1 MGFKIMPVSS
11 WSTSAS
17 ANTTVGGVFIGE
29 DMERADTNNAL
40 RAIMAEAKAEF
51 DLKLTI
57 GSNASIVTEGSGTAA
72 IQAKLDEGNE
82 LVLLPPGD
90 YSAAGLT
97 MTTAGQRL
105 VALGRV
111 RIYKNANG
119 PIITCSAASQSIE
132 GVEFQGVS
140 ATYTGNNVNS
150 SGDFFE
156 FRSGSENSAA
166 YALYC
171 TGAAP
176 LIMPGPW
183 RIWTADAT
191 STGYDIYILGSG
203 SANLYGRI
211 VETYSSQATGGIL
224 LENTGGVSILGGQFG
239 KLTIKLGAGSA
250 GNTGPCVMG
259 ARVVGACVVEQSG
272 THLDGKFAGNVTIGD
287 GTNAVSGIIL
297 PPTFTMQTP
306 NTLTISALVTE
317 SSFHLGQ
324 LYAGSVTVTINATS
338 YVNNDIWHGFI
349 SYTPTFTAVT
359 ANPSVGNGT
368 LAGAYSRAGRTITAT
383 FSIIGGSTTTWG
395 TGAFRLGLPAAVR
408 NSTGVQKIGSALLV
422 DSSAPLRFTC
432 ATYGSPGNAYMN
444 VEGYNVAAQLS
455 DGSPFTFATGDAIY
469 GQLTYDC

>member
-1 MGFKIMPVSS
+1 MSVAS
-11 WSTSAS
+11 WNTSAS
-17 ANTTVGGVFIGE
+17 LNTSVGGVTIAEGMQRS
-29 DMERADTNNAL
+29 DVNNAL

-57 GSNASIVTEGSGTAA
+57 GSNASIVAEGANTAA

-97 MTTAGQRL
+97 MTTIGQRL

-150 SGDFFE
+150 SGAFFE

-211 VETYSSQATGGIL
+211 IATYSSQATGGIL
-224 LENTGGVSILGGQFG
+224 LENTGAVQILGGQFG

-250 GNTGPCVMG
+250 GNTGPTVEGVRC
-259 ARVVGACVVEQSG
+259 VGACVVEQSG
-272 THLDGKFAGNVTIGD
+272 THLSGKFASNVTIGD
-287 GTNAVSGIIL
+287 GTNAISGVVL
-297 PPTFTMQTP
+297 AADFTMQTP
-306 NTLTISALVTE
+306 NTLTISALVVE
-317 SSFHLGQ
+317 GSFHLGQ
-324 LYAGSVTVTINATS
+324 LYAGSVTVAINATS

-349 SYTPTFTAVT
+349 SYTPTWTAVT
-359 ANPSVGNGT
+359 VNPAVGNGT
-368 LAGAYSRAGRTITAT
+368 LAGAYSRSGRTITAT
-383 FSIIGGSTTTWG
+383 FSLIAGTTTTFG
-395 TGAFRLGLPAAVR
+395 TGDWRLGLPAAVR
-408 NSTGVQKIGSALLV
+408 NSTGVQKIGAGLLV
-422 DSSAPLRFTC
+422 DASAPLRYAVT
-432 ATYGSPGNAYMN
+432 TYGSPGNAYMN
-444 VEGYNVAAQLS
+444 MDGYAIATKVGAAA
-455 DGSPFTFATGDAIY
+455 PFTFAQSDEIY